1 MTAKDNSQAEMVS
14 KAIRT
19 GSTPAPDDGDPQGS
33 SPLAPLQSGRPTLK
47 TIAAQTGFAVTTVSK
62 ALAGD
67 PKIKQETRQIV
78 AEAADQ
84 LGYVPDRAAQRLR
97 TGQTNV
103 IGLVID
109 PHIEII
115 SFSGSMISGL
125 TRAVRGT
132 RYHITIMQ
140 YDLAEDPVEP
150 IRHIVRNRLADGV
163 IFARTRFDDPRVSLL
178 LDEGFPF
185 VTHGRTERNGPH
197 PWVDYDNEAFS
208 RMAVERL
215 AGLGHRRIALV
226 SPARDYTFSR
236 HMIEGYHG
244 AMAKAG
250 LDPIE
255 PPAGIH
261 LNSPPVDL
269 HRWFLD
275 RLRQPDPPDAV
286 ICPGEMCA
294 VAIQAAVMDAGL
306 EIGRDIDLL
315 AKQTS
320 PLFDLHRPQIFTIG
334 EDISAAGYALGRHLL
349 GSIAGEPVAGLQTL
363 IQPDD

>member
-1 MTAKDNSQAEMVS
+1 MTNKENNAS
-14 KAIRT
+14 KLVREANR
-19 GSTPAPDDGDPQGS
+19 GEVDGYDSRPVAPPV
-33 SPLAPLQSGRPTLK
+33 ARPTLK
-47 TIAAQTGFAVTTVSK
+47 TVAAQTGFAVTTVSK

-67 PKIKQETRQIV
+67 PKIKEETRRIV
-78 AEAADQ
+78 AEAAEA

-109 PHIEII
+109 PHSEII

-125 TRAVRGT
+125 ARAVRGT

-140 YDLAEDPVEP
+140 YDLSEDPLEP

-178 LDEGFPF
+178 LEEDFPF

-197 PWVDYDNEAFS
+197 PWVDYDNAAFS
-208 RMAVERL
+208 RLAVERL
-215 AGLGHRRIALV
+215 AGLGRRRIAMV
-226 SPARDYTFSR
+226 APATTYTFSK
-236 HMIEGYHG
+236 HMIEGYRS
-244 AMAKAG
+244 AVAAAG
-250 LDPIE
+250 LAPLE
-255 PPAGIH
+255 PPEGIH
-261 LNSPPVDL
+261 LNSAPGEL

-294 VAIQAAVMDAGL
+294 VAIQAAAMDAGL

-320 PLFDLHRPQIFTIG
+320 PLFDLHRPRIYTIG
-334 EDISAAGYALGRHLL
+334 EDIAAAGFALGRHLL
-349 GSIAGEPVAGLQTL
+349 GRIAGEPVAGLHTL
-363 IQPDD
+363 LKPGA